1 MNGRRRA
8 ALWCAVAAVLGLA
21 LWRAWPTLSPF
32 LIAVGV
38 AYLLDPLVG
47 VMLAVPAAAIAVLL
61 RYAVA
66 RCVESP
72 LHLGWSAG

>member
-1 MNGRRRA
+1 MSGRRCA
-8 ALWCAVAAVLGLA
+8 ALWCAVAAVGLA
-21 LWRAWPTLSPF
+21 LWLAWPILSPF

-47 VMLAVPAAAIAVLL
+47 VMLAVPGAAAIAVLL

-66 RCVESP
+66 RYVESP
-72 LHLGWSAG
+72 LYLGRSAG